1 MTPNASKSLSD
12 GLPDGLPTPRRYW
25 AAGTVLVGIGLSVLD
40 TTIANVA
47 LPTIA
52 ADLNVHPS
60 KTLWIINAYNLAVVM
75 LLLPLS
81 ALAERVGF
89 RRMFSWGLVLF
100 TVASLGCALST
111 SLMQLTMARVLQG
124 VGAASLMCMFG
135 GLVRNIYPLRMLG
148 RGIGINAMIVALMSV
163 LGPTIGSAIL
173 SVASWPWIFAVNLPI
188 CLLAMVGL
196 RHLPDVPRSSARLDW
211 ISAVLSMVVLGVFI
225 TGIDLMGSAFAQGL
239 GLIALSVVA
248 GIGLLRRSLAQPA
261 PLVPVDLLRIRPLAF
276 AVLASACT
284 FAAQM
289 AAYVTLPFYFEH
301 NFGRLVQ
308 DVGILMAPLAGDYPI
323 VIPPLCLAV

>member
-1 MTPNASKSLSD
+1 MTSVASKSPSD

-52 ADLNVHPS
+52 ADLNVHQS

-75 LLLPLS
+75 LLLP
-81 ALAERVGF
+81 
-89 RRMFSWGLVLF
+89 
-100 TVASLGCALST
+100 
-111 SLMQLTMARVLQG
+111 
-124 VGAASLMCMFG
+124 
-135 GLVRNIYPLRMLG
+135 
-148 RGIGINAMIVALMSV
+148 
-163 LGPTIGSAIL
+163 
-173 SVASWPWIFAVNLPI
+173 
-188 CLLAMVGL
+188 
-196 RHLPDVPRSSARLDW
+196 
-211 ISAVLSMVVLGVFI
+211 
-225 TGIDLMGSAFAQGL
+225 
-239 GLIALSVVA
+239 LSVVA

-261 PLVPVDLLRIRPLAF
+261 PLVPVDLLRIRPLVF
-276 AVLASACT
+276 AVLASACS

-308 DVGILMAPLAGDYPI
+308 DVGIFLDGALGGPTIRPLFSRYA
-323 VIPPLCLAV
+323 